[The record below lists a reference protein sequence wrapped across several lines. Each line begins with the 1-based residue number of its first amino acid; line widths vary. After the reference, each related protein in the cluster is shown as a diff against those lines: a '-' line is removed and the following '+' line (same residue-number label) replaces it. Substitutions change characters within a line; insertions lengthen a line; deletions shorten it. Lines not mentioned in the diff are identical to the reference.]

1 MTNLSCNKT
10 KSVNRKRL
18 GLLLSRGGLA
28 LGGLSL
34 VGIVG
39 GVWRV
44 QSFIQK
50 DLAPLVEKN
59 LTSIIDRPLKLG
71 EVEGFS
77 LTGVRFG
84 ASTVPAT
91 ASDPDRVKADA
102 IEVGF
107 DPLKLLFD
115 RRLKLD
121 VTLVNPVGYVEEDK
135 QGRWI
140 TTNIVLPEEPG
151 AIAIDVDRV
160 RLRNGNVALIPFVEG
175 DKKTTIPPSPLPV
188 SSSKVVF
195 SQLNGYAKFT
205 DNYQVVR
212 FEVGGKPGRTGN
224 ISVKGKV
231 GIKTKTGDLQIQAQD
246 LLASEV
252 TPLVKLPVKLKGGK
266 INGNLLLKLPVG
278 EKIQP
283 LLYGNARVEGLD
295 FQVARMPKP
304 LVNSQGN
311 LQFDG
316 TKVKLNNVV
325 TSYGKI
331 PLSGGGTIDFQ
342 KGYDLTARVN
352 AVSVNDTLQT
362 LEIQSPLPVGG
373 VVKGDLS
380 MTGDITK
387 PVISGTVAT
396 VKPGIVD
403 KVKLKTASG
412 KFAFVT
418 ADSTVTFTDI
428 RGTAAVGGE
437 VRGAGKVL
445 IGDDNIGRKS
455 QVDFNFRTSN
465 APGDRLAQIYNIP
478 TPSFQVGTV
487 AATASLSGN
496 PETIRTLVKFNAPKA
511 TYPATGEV
519 IVNRDRSFSFRNVA
533 LAVAGGTALAN
544 GSWNQERWQAVANT
558 KGIQVNQFLNKEQ
571 LQKVNLDRANFNGKV
586 IVSGSSTPFKIAQI
600 RTENAN
606 IRVGGGTVA
615 VNSVKFDEQRFSAEL
630 VASGVEV
637 GRLLKDSNLPFNI
650 PLSGKF
656 QVSGNT
662 DNFDAKT
669 LNVRGDASF
678 AAAGGRITANKI
690 VVKDGVYLAQ
700 IRANNLQLQQLSQQI
715 PKSFQGKLTGEFDVA
730 GSVDSF
736 QPESIVATGKAKIN
750 TAGGIVSANNIQ
762 VKNGVYLA
770 QVATN
775 NVRVQELS
783 PQIPSFQGRLTGQ
796 FNVAGSLDSFA
807 PESLIVSGQANLN
820 TAVGKITASD
830 IQFARGRYQARVA
843 ANNVEVQQLSPQ
855 IPKSFQGRLTGNFNV
870 AGSTKSFEELT
881 VSGNAAIN
889 TAGGKIAASNIV
901 VNNGKYQAKVAA
913 NHVEV
918 QQLSPQSP
926 KSFQGRL
933 TGNFDVAGSTKS
945 FEELT
950 VSGNAAINTAGGKIA
965 ASNIVV
971 NNGKY
976 QARVAANNVL
986 VEQLSP
992 QIPKSFQGKLTGNF
1006 DVAGSVNSLSDLTA
1020 SGNASINT
1028 AGGRIAASNIL
1039 VNNGKYQAQIAAN
1052 QVRIRQFAP
1061 QIPASLA
1068 GSLTGQFNVA
1078 GSVNSLSDLT
1088 ASGKAAINTASG
1100 NITASNIQL
1109 QNGRYQALVNAAGIE
1124 LNKLDRRLRG
1134 KFAGNLQVAGNL
1146 NPSLADVRAAGNV
1159 QFSQG
1164 IPGFEKPI
1172 NAAIAWTGNKLTIE
1186 RATAPGLNV
1195 SGDILANA
1203 KGTGIPEITQL
1214 NLNVQASNFDL
1225 QQLPIE
1231 IDNAVNV
1238 AGKVDFNGRITG
1250 KLPLPNVVGQLALKD
1265 FVVNDVAFEPV
1276 LAGNVKS
1283 QQGSGLQLN
1292 VAGKQDQIAVNL
1304 NANNRPESFLV
1315 KRGEAFASGQ
1325 SQGDILA
1332 LNVKAFPL
1340 QLLKLPLPV
1349 NRYLGSG
1356 KIAGTFD
1363 GNVRVNQKTFAT
1375 ASGNI
1380 AVQNPEIGRLKG
1392 DRLVANFNY
1401 NGKKL
1406 IINRG
1411 EFFKGESSYIVA
1423 GRVTQT
1429 STAPQI
1435 QGKLNIKQGKVQDV
1449 LTALQIYELQ
1459 DIQRGLEEPTY
1470 GKANQLE
1477 TTAVGLPNRTLLTQ
1491 LRRYSEI
1498 KRLLALQTQQRRD
1511 ASPFPELADLKGT
1524 FNAEVSL
1531 DTTEAKGINTQFNLQ
1546 GEDFSW
1552 GTEEDPDRYSAKK
1565 VIAQGSFENGILRL
1579 TPLRIEST
1587 NRLLSFSG
1595 AIGGK
1600 EQYGTLQV
1608 NNFPLDVFNNF
1619 VNLPIGLTG
1628 DLNGRAAIAGSID
1641 NPLTKGELTI
1651 TNGTLNQKGIESA
1664 AASFSYSNG
1673 RLRFAS
1679 NVMVN
1684 DSEPVDING
1693 SIPYKLPFASVTPDS
1708 NQINLDV
1715 NVKNE
1720 GLAVLNLF
1728 TNQVSFETG
1737 EGEVKL
1743 TVRGTLQEPV
1753 VNGNATLNN
1762 ATFSALA
1769 LPENLTNVTG
1779 KVQFDFDT
1787 ILVENLQGDF
1797 SRGKVV
1803 AQGQIPI
1810 YDDKLIQIN
1819 NPLSVTLDKLAI
1831 NLKGIYQGGVGG
1843 NVVLKG
1849 SALNPI
1855 ISGNVNLNNG
1865 LVLLPEGDASNA
1877 ADNSTGIKGLKA
1889 TKQTEPD
1896 ENTRGKF
1903 DNLQLTLGKKVKIE
1917 RPPIIS
1923 IQASGNLN
1931 VNGTFSNPIPV
1942 GTLKLN
1948 KGGVNLFTTQFNL
1961 ARGEKNT
1968 ATFRENQ
1975 PRDPILDISLFAK
1988 VLDVIQS
1995 SDFSKP
2001 NATGLAALE
2010 TVRVEANVNGPA
2022 SKLNEN
2028 LELKSS
2034 PARENNEI
2042 VALLGGG
2049 FDSEGGNSTVGLLN
2063 IAGSAVLGNLQT
2075 TFNQIG
2081 TAFGLDELRVF
2092 PTIISDNPEAG
2103 KSSSS
2108 VELAAEAGVDITNRI
2123 SVSALKILTADD
2135 PFQWGINYRLKDKIR
2150 LRGSTNFDDDNRAV
2164 VEYQRRF

>member
-10 KSVNRKRL
+10 KSANRKRL

-39 GVWRV
+39 GVWRL

-59 LTSIIDRPLKLG
+59 LTSIIDRPLELG
-71 EVEGFS
+71 KVEGFS

-84 ASTVPAT
+84 ASAVPAT

-121 VTLVNPVGYVEEDK
+121 VTLVNPVGYVEQDF

-151 AIAIDVDRV
+151 PIAIDVDRV
-160 RLRNGNVALIPFVEG
+160 SLRNGNVALIPFVEG
-175 DKKTTIPPSPLPV
+175 DKKTTIPPSRLPV

-195 SQLNGYAKFT
+195 SELNGYANFI

-212 FEVGGKPGRTGN
+212 FEVAGKPGRNGN
-224 ISVKGKV
+224 LSVKGNV

-246 LLASEV
+246 LLASKV

-266 INGNLLLKLPVG
+266 INGNLQVKLPPG

-283 LLYGNARVEGLD
+283 LLYGSARVEGLD

-316 TKVKLNNVV
+316 TKVKLNDVV

-331 PLSGGGTIDFQ
+331 PLSGGGSIDFQ

-352 AVSVNDTLQT
+352 AVSINDSLQT
-362 LEIQSPLPVGG
+362 LDIRSPLPVGG

-380 MTGDITK
+380 MTGAITK
-387 PVISGTVAT
+387 PIISGTVAT

-418 ADSTVTFTDI
+418 ADSSVTFTDI

-487 AATASLSGN
+487 AATANLSGN
-496 PETIRTLVKFNAPKA
+496 PETIRTLVKFKAPQA

-519 IVNRDRSFSFRNVA
+519 IVNRERSFSFRNVA
-533 LAVAGGTALAN
+533 LAVAGGTALAS
-544 GSWNQERWQAVANT
+544 GSWNQQRWQAVANT

-606 IRVGGGTVA
+606 IRVAGGTVA

-637 GRLLKDSNLPFNI
+637 GRLLKDSNLPFNA

-678 AAAGGRITANKI
+678 AAAGGRITANRI

-700 IRANNLQLQQLSQQI
+700 IRANNVQLLSLSQQI

-750 TAGGIVSANNIQ
+750 TAGGIITANNIQ
-762 VKNGVYLA
+762 VKNGAYLA
-770 QVATN
+770 RVATN

-783 PQIPSFQGRLTGQ
+783 PQIPKSFQGRLTGQ
-796 FNVAGSLDSFA
+796 FNVAGSVSSFD
-807 PESLIVSGQANLN
+807 PENLIVSGQANLN
-820 TAVGKITASD
+820 TAAGRISAAD
-830 IQFARGRYQARVA
+830 IQFARGKYQARVA

-855 IPKSFQGRLTGNFNV
+855 I
-870 AGSTKSFEELT
+870 
-881 VSGNAAIN
+881 
-889 TAGGKIAASNIV
+889 
-901 VNNGKYQAKVAA
+901 
-913 NHVEV
+913 
-918 QQLSPQSP
+918 P

-950 VSGNAAINTAGGKIA
+950 VSGNAAINVAGGKIA

-976 QARVAANNVL
+976 QAKVAANNVE
-986 VEQLSP
+986 VQQLSP

-1020 SGNASINT
+1020 SGNAAIDA

-1039 VNNGKYQAQIAAN
+1039 VNNGKYQAQITAN
-1052 QVRIRQFAP
+1052 QVRILQFAP
-1061 QIPASLA
+1061 QIPPSLA

-1109 QNGRYQALVNAAGIE
+1109 TNGRYQALVNAAGIE

-1146 NPSLADVRAAGNV
+1146 NNPSLADVRAAGNV

-1225 QQLPIE
+1225 QQLPVE
-1231 IDNAVNV
+1231 ISNAVNV

-1265 FVVNDVAFEPV
+1265 FVVNDMAFEPV
-1276 LAGNVKS
+1276 LAGNVT

-1292 VAGKQDQIAVNL
+1292 VAGKQDRIAVNL

-1411 EFFKGESSYIVA
+1411 EFFKDESSYIVA
-1423 GRVTQT
+1423 GSVTQT

-1477 TTAVGLPNRTLLTQ
+1477 TTAVGLPNQTLLTQ

-1498 KRLLALQTQQRRD
+1498 KRLLALQKQQRRD

-1524 FNAEVSL
+1524 FNAEVSV
-1531 DTTEAKGINTQFNLQ
+1531 DTTEAKGIDTQFNLQ
-1546 GEDFSW
+1546 GEDFTW
-1552 GTEEDPDRYSAKK
+1552 GTEEDPERYSAKK

-1619 VNLPIGLTG
+1619 VSLPIGLTG
-1628 DLNGRAAIAGSID
+1628 NLNGRAAIAGSID

-1664 AASFSYSNG
+1664 AASFGYSNG

-1679 NVMVN
+1679 NVMVDN
-1684 DSEPVDING
+1684 SEPVDING

-1728 TNQVSFETG
+1728 TDQVSFETG

-1743 TVRGTLQEPV
+1743 TVRGTLEEPV
-1753 VNGNATLNN
+1753 LNGNAILNN

-1803 AQGQIPI
+1803 AQGEIPI

-1819 NPLSVTLDKLAI
+1819 NPLSVRLDKLAI

-1865 LVLLPEGDASNA
+1865 LVLLPEGDVNNA
-1877 ADNSTGIKGLKA
+1877 TDNSSAISGIKRVKA
-1889 TKQTEPD
+1889 IKQTDPD

-1903 DNLQLTLGKKVKIE
+1903 DNLQLSLGKKVKIE

-1942 GTLKLN
+1942 GTLELN

-1968 ATFRENQ
+1968 ATFIKNQ

-2150 LRGSTNFDDDNRAV
+2150 LRGSTNFDDDSRAII
-2164 VEYQRRF
+2164 EYQNRF

>member
-10 KSVNRKRL
+10 KSANRKRL

-39 GVWRV
+39 GVWQL

-77 LTGVRFG
+77 LTKVRFG
-84 ASTVPAT
+84 ASAVPVT

-107 DPLKLLFD
+107 DPLKLLFN

-121 VTLVNPVGYVEEDK
+121 VTLVNPVGYVEQDF

-151 AIAIDVDRV
+151 PIAIDVDKV
-160 RLRNGNVALIPFVEG
+160 GLRNGNVALIPFVDG
-175 DKKTTIPPSPLPV
+175 DNKTTIPPSPLPV
-188 SSSKVVF
+188 SSPKVVF
-195 SQLNGYAKFT
+195 SELNGYAKFA

-212 FEVGGKPGRTGN
+212 FEVKGKPGRTGN
-224 ISVKGKV
+224 IDVKGKV

-252 TPLVKLPVKLKGGK
+252 TPLVKLPINLKGGK
-266 INGNLLLKLPVG
+266 INGNLQVKLPTG
-278 EKIQP
+278 EEKQP
-283 LLYGNARVEGLD
+283 LLYGNTRVEGLD
-295 FQVARMPKP
+295 FQVAGMPKP

-316 TKVKLNNVV
+316 TKVKLNDVV

-362 LEIQSPLPVGG
+362 LDIRSPLPVGG

-380 MTGDITK
+380 MTGGITK

-403 KVKLKTASG
+403 KIQLKTASG

-487 AATASLSGN
+487 AATANLSGN
-496 PETIRTLVKFNAPKA
+496 PETIRTLVKFNAPQA

-519 IVNRDRSFSFRNVA
+519 IVNRERSFSFRNVA
-533 LAVAGGTALAN
+533 LAVAGGTALAS
-544 GSWNQERWQAVANT
+544 GSWNQQRWQAVANT
-558 KGIQVNQFLNKEQ
+558 KGIQVNQFLSKEQ

-630 VASGVEV
+630 VASGVQV
-637 GRLLKDSNLPFNI
+637 GRLLKNSNLPFDA

-700 IRANNLQLQQLSQQI
+700 IRANNVQLLSLSQQI

-750 TAGGIVSANNIQ
+750 TAGGIVTANNIQ

-770 QVATN
+770 QIATN
-775 NVRVQELS
+775 NVRIQELS
-783 PQIPSFQGRLTGQ
+783 PQIPKSFQGRLTGQ
-796 FNVAGSLDSFA
+796 FNVAGSVSSFD
-807 PESLIVSGQANLN
+807 PENLIVSGKANLN
-820 TAVGKITASD
+820 TAAGRISAAD
-830 IQFARGRYQARVA
+830 IQFAKGRYQAKVA

-855 IPKSFQGRLTGNFNV
+855 I
-870 AGSTKSFEELT
+870 
-881 VSGNAAIN
+881 
-889 TAGGKIAASNIV
+889 
-901 VNNGKYQAKVAA
+901 
-913 NHVEV
+913 
-918 QQLSPQSP
+918 P

-950 VSGNAAINTAGGKIA
+950 VSGNAAINVAAGKIA

-976 QARVAANNVL
+976 QAKVAANNVE
-986 VEQLSP
+986 VQQLSP
-992 QIPKSFQGKLTGNF
+992 QIPNSFQGKLTGNF

-1028 AGGRIAASNIL
+1028 AGGKIAASNIV

-1052 QVRIRQFAP
+1052 QVRILQFVP
-1061 QIPASLA
+1061 QIPPSLA
-1068 GSLTGQFNVA
+1068 GNLTGQFNVA

-1146 NPSLADVRAAGNV
+1146 NNPSLADVRAAGNV

-1225 QQLPIE
+1225 QQLPVE
-1231 IDNAVNV
+1231 ISNAVNV

-1250 KLPLPNVVGQLALKD
+1250 KLPLPNVVGLLALKD

-1276 LAGNVKS
+1276 LAGNVT

-1340 QLLKLPLPV
+1340 KLLKLPLPV

-1411 EFFKGESSYIVA
+1411 EFFKDESSYIVA
-1423 GRVTQT
+1423 GSVTQT

-1477 TTAVGLPNRTLLTQ
+1477 TTAVGLPNQTLLTQ

-1498 KRLLALQTQQRRD
+1498 KRLLALQKQQRRD

-1524 FNAEVSL
+1524 FNAEVSV

-1552 GTEEDPDRYSAKK
+1552 GTEEDPERYSAKK

-1608 NNFPLDVFNNF
+1608 NNFPLDVINNF

-1628 DLNGRAAIAGSID
+1628 NLNGRAAIAGSIE

-1664 AASFSYSNG
+1664 AASFGYSNG

-1693 SIPYKLPFASVTPDS
+1693 SIPYKLPFASVTSDS

-1728 TNQVSFETG
+1728 TDQVSFETG
-1737 EGEVKL
+1737 EGQVKL

-1779 KVQFDFDT
+1779 KVQFDFDK

-1803 AQGQIPI
+1803 ARGEIPI

-1849 SALNPI
+1849 AALNPI

-1865 LVLLPEGDASNA
+1865 LVLLPEGDVSNA
-1877 ADNSTGIKGLKA
+1877 ADNIDGIKRVKA
-1889 TKQTEPD
+1889 TKQTDAD
-1896 ENTRGKF
+1896 ENTRGRF

-1942 GTLKLN
+1942 GTLELN

-1968 ATFRENQ
+1968 ATFRANQ

-2034 PARENNEI
+2034 PARSETEI

-2150 LRGSTNFDDDNRAV
+2150 LRGSTNFDDDSRAV